1 MELKFLLSRKPVD
14 PEGIYVGRSPQKCIL
29 EITLNLT
36 LLGLDFHMRS
46 GSMWASTHVLCACL
60 CVGMHI
66 HVYDCVNVCM
76 DVCAHVCASC
86 MGMVDE
92 ERWLS
97 VGMESMDKE

>member
-1 MELKFLLSRKPVD
+1 M
-14 PEGIYVGRSPQKCIL
+14 G
-29 EITLNLT
+29 
-36 LLGLDFHMRS
+36 MR
-46 GSMWASTHVLCACL
+46 
-60 CVGMHI
+60 I

-76 DVCAHVCASC
+76 DVCAHVCVSC